1 MLWKM
6 TTIGMYNY
14 GQMKSDDLFEHLVLP
29 EGMDREVVIN
39 QILITTGELPIAY
52 PDYEF
57 FKDQIRVWSKSKQ
70 PIFEKMIWLM
80 NQEFNPLHN
89 YDRMEEYD
97 DIEVNKG
104 TNNIKTNSNI
114 KTVSNIKNK
123 GGSDSTNQVTS
134 YDSEDL
140 KIADKNISNSSANT
154 DSSDNTDSSANTEG
168 SNTNDRTFKH
178 RAHLYGNIGITTSV
192 DMLTQAFEWYQRD
205 IPELIAEEFK
215 CYFCLGI
222 YC

>member
-1 MLWKM
+1 MLWKI

-29 EGMDREVVIN
+29 EGLDRDIVIN
-39 QILITTGELPIAY
+39 QILITSGELPIAY

-57 FKDQIRVWSKSKQ
+57 FKNQIRVWSKRKLS
-70 PIFEKMIWLM
+70 IFNKMIWLM
-80 NQEFNPLHN
+80 NQEFNPLYN

-97 DIEVNKG
+97 DIESNKG
-104 TNNIKTNSNI
+104 SNKIKT
-114 KTVSNIKNK
+114 T
-123 GGSDSTNQVTS
+123 GGADSTNQATS
-134 YDSEDL
+134 YDSEAL
-140 KIADKNISNSSANT
+140 KTTDKNISNSSANT
-154 DSSDNTDSSANTEG
+154 VG
-168 SNTNDRTFKH
+168 SNSNDRTLKH

-192 DMLTQAFEWYQRD
+192 DMLSQAFDWYQKD

-215 CYFCLGI
+215 CDFCLGI